1 VSTLIIFAALST
13 LKHPRVGI
21 IGFIR
26 IALVYK
32 SVIGKNIQVL
42 EAHLYSSQLTANIDN
57 LHPLGLWVAIQSL
70 ISVFC
75 CCVPTYRPFIKQL
88 KLPKSVTSRYASF
101 LERQRG
107 SSKSKS
113 SKPSQLSHSY
123 RKPDSSKD
131 DRFDMSNLGQEDR
144 VLTRVEA
151 GSVKDTNGSYPL
163 EAINVH
169 STVEMV

>member
-1 VSTLIIFAALST
+1 MSTLIIFAALST

-32 SVIGKNIQVL
+32 SVVCKNIQVM
-42 EAHLYSSQLTANIDN
+42 EAHLYSSQLTANIAN
-57 LHPLGLWVAIQSL
+57 LHPLGLWVAIQTL

-107 SSKSKS
+107 SSKSRS

-123 RKPDSSKD
+123 RNPDSKD
-131 DRFDMSNLGQEDR
+131 DGFDMSNLGQEDR
-144 VLTRVEA
+144 ILTRVEG